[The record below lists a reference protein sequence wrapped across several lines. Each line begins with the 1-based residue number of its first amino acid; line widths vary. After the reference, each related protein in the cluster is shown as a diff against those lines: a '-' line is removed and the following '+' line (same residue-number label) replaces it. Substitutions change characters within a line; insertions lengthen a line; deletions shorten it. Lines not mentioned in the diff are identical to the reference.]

1 LRSVPDPT
9 GILTYAKGH
18 ISSMYGKISSSW
30 SVKNG
35 RVTYSVE
42 VPANTSAQL
51 TLAVKQGA
59 KITEGSHHWVAKGD
73 AFVQELVSGKYVF
86 VVE

>member
-1 LRSVPDPT
+1 
-9 GILTYAKGH
+9 
-18 ISSMYGKISSSW
+18 M
-30 SVKNG
+30 KNG
-35 RVTYSVE
+35 RVTYRVE
-42 VPANTSAQL
+42 VPANTSAQM

-59 KITEGSHHWVAKGD
+59 KITEGSRHWVANGD